1 MNTGERILH
10 ELEKRD
16 IPKNV
21 LATAIG
27 VSATTIGKWDVN
39 NDIKFQNIIKTSKYL
54 NVSLDYLA
62 YGKENTKLS
71 DVENEMLENFRQL
84 PPNEQQQFIG
94 RCKEILDR
102 ISSENRKNIQDL
114 VDQKANLNNAE
125 IETLKEVLT
134 GTLNHI
140 KTLDEKISS
149 MESIINSL
157 QDVIDTLT
165 NMLQND

>member
-1 MNTGERILH
+1 MF
-10 ELEKRD
+10 
-16 IPKNV
+16 
-21 LATAIG
+21 
-27 VSATTIGKWDVN
+27 N
-39 NDIKFQNIIKTSKYL
+39 NNSNNI
-54 NVSLDYLA
+54 D
-62 YGKENTKLS
+62 KL
-71 DVENEMLENFRQL
+71 
-84 PPNEQQQFIG
+84 
-94 RCKEILDR
+94 
-102 ISSENRKNIQDL
+102 IQMIDL